1 MKMFSE
7 VDIPAISTTGVRH
20 GPIGRVTSVQYKMES
35 DRRISF
41 YESGWREF
49 LTGKRE
55 LRLDTHVIITIR
67 KSNRNDFQMMV
78 VVDHV

>member
-1 MKMFSE
+1 MFSG
-7 VDIPAISTTGVRH
+7 VDIPAVGITRVRH
-20 GPIGRVTSVQYKMES
+20 GPTGRVTSIQYEIES
-35 DRRISF
+35 DGHISF

-55 LRLDTHVIITIR
+55 LRLDTLVIITIR
-67 KSNRNDFQMMV
+67 KSNHTDFQMMV